1 MITDKSHVRGLLINE
16 LQGNLKIL
24 IDPKK
29 KDSFS
34 SERIQTWTNT
44 VTERILHYL
53 FEENKTN

>member
-1 MITDKSHVRGLLINE
+1 MITDKNHIRGLLINE

-34 SERIQTWTNT
+34 SDRIQTWTNL
-44 VTERILHYL
+44 VIDRVLYHL
-53 FEENKTN
+53 FEENKK

>member
-1 MITDKSHVRGLLINE
+1 MITDKNHVRGLLINE

-34 SERIQTWTNT
+34 SERIQTWTNL
-44 VTERILHYL
+44 VIDRVLYHL
-53 FEENKTN
+53 FEENKK

>member
-1 MITDKSHVRGLLINE
+1 MITDKNHVRGLLINE

-34 SERIQTWTNT
+34 SDRIQTWTNL
-44 VTERILHYL
+44 VIDRVLYHL
-53 FEENKTN
+53 FEENKK

>member
-1 MITDKSHVRGLLINE
+1 MITDKKAVQNLLVSE

-34 SERIQTWTNT
+34 EARIKTWTKL
-44 VTERILHYL
+44 VTDRITHHL
-53 FEENKTN
+53 FEENKPI